1 MLTFAS
7 TYQLVQIGRV
17 PLGVFTFS
25 SVFVKQLRYL
35 SEMSVGHKCIVVR
48 AFNRIFTE
56 TVELDILLGHVLSTE
71 KELLEVLK
79 KICELPPFSRRQSKL
94 AEPPQPS
101 ARTGCEDC

>member
-35 SEMSVGHKCIVVR
+35 SEMIVGQKCIVVR
-48 AFNRIFTE
+48 AFDRIFTE
-56 TVELDILLGHVLSTE
+56 TIELDILLGHVLSTE

-79 KICELPPFSRRQSKL
+79 RNM
-94 AEPPQPS
+94 
-101 ARTGCEDC
+101 